1 MFEKK
6 QMLPLGSKVTVCYAL
21 DGGTESVLVVV
32 GHLSLRNRNA
42 CYYDYICV
50 RYPNGIADGIHY
62 INHSDIVR
70 VICRAD
76 ETDEEYIKWRDKKFI
91 EYEAYYNNYD
101 TEKRADIDTMR
112 EAVVHWHNRIDEN
125 NGRTRIRKILNITA
139 ITCGA
144 GITVLLT
151 GCWWMGLCALLF
163 GMFGYLIKK

>member
-21 DGGTESVLVVV
+21 NGGTETVLVVV

-70 VICRAD
+70 VICRSD
-76 ETDEEYIKWRDKKFI
+76 ETDEAYIKWREKKYI
-91 EYEAYYNNYD
+91 EYKVYYENYD
-101 TEKRADIDTMR
+101 ISKRADIDTMR
-112 EAVVHWHNRIDEN
+112 GAVVYWKNKLDEQN
-125 NGRTRIRKILNITA
+125 EQKPIRMA
-139 ITCGA
+139 IYIAALLLGA
-144 GITVLLT
+144 GVAVLLT
-151 GCWWMGLCALLF
+151 GSWWTGLCALIF
-163 GMFGYLIKK
+163 AVWGYFAK